1 MAENR
6 IDYEALVERALRGV
20 LRQALQHAESKGLPG
35 DHHFYI
41 TFRTDYPGAIVPDRL
56 KASYPQEMTIVLQ
69 HQFWGLE
76 VGDMAFSVTLSF
88 ANQLERLTVPFAAVT
103 GFADPAVKFGLQF
116 EGRDGGAA
124 RLAPVPAASKAASG
138 AGREPRETGDGS
150 GAAPPAPRDATGAEI
165 VALDSFRKKS

>member
-20 LRQALQHAESKGLPG
+20 LRQALHHAESKGLPG

-76 VGDMAFSVTLSF
+76 IGDNAFSVTLSF
-88 ANQLERLTVPFAAVT
+88 ANQLERLTVPFASVT

-124 RLAPVPAASKAASG
+124 RVPTVPAASKAAS
-138 AGREPRETGDGS
+138 AGRETGSS
-150 GAAPPAPRDATGAEI
+150 GEASPPAPKQPGTADVVT
-165 VALDSFRKKS
+165 LDSFRKKS

>member
-20 LRQALQHAESKGLPG
+20 MGHALDHAAKNGIPG

-76 VGDMAFSVTLSF
+76 VTEDAFEVGLSF
-88 ANQLERLTVPFAAVT
+88 NRVSERMRVPFAAIR
-103 GFADPAVKFGLQF
+103 GFYDPSVKFGLEFQV
-116 EGRDGGAA
+116 EQSGTVPGEA
-124 RLAPVPAASKAASG
+124 PAALPAKAEEKAA
-138 AGREPRETGDGS
+138 PDDGK
-150 GAAPPAPRDATGAEI
+150 PAEI
-165 VALDSFRKKS
+165 VSLDSFRKKS